1 MDPLLFQQ
9 KRSYESQNT
18 YTSALPDLRR
28 QKLIHNQRLREHL
41 LFFTLFFELII
52 LKIELEILS
61 KPAINVLQY
70 YSLTSTR
77 VNARL
82 NILKL
87 NIIKENL

>member
-18 YTSALPDLRR
+18 YTSALPHLRR